1 MIDHLFHR
9 LGAAG
14 VLVALA
20 TVILVGPV
28 VGQEGCSITVTPSS
42 VAVGQQFTVSGNFG
56 GAHVFLVRGMNASP
70 AEGATPDATTAAGGS
85 FTVTFTAEAGDEGT
99 WTVWGLIPESEC
111 GASAALTI
119 TAGTVPNTAMEPTT
133 WRPGAIAAWV
143 LAIAAFIGAGALIG
157 GRISHPR

>member
-1 MIDHLFHR
+1 MTNRLFPR

-14 VLVALA
+14 VLAALA
-20 TVILVGPV
+20 TVLLVGPV
-28 VGQEGCSITVTPSS
+28 LGQEGCSITVAPSS

-56 GAHVFLVRGMNASP
+56 GAQVFLVRGMNASP
-70 AEGATPDATTAAGGS
+70 AEGAAPDATTPAGGS

-99 WTVWGLIPESEC
+99 WTVWGLIPASEC

-133 WRPGAIAAWV
+133 WRPGPNAAWLLGIAA
-143 LAIAAFIGAGALIG
+143 LIGAGALIG
-157 GRISHPR
+157 GRIGRPR